1 MVNRIIPLAHQKKME
16 LKKFKQFR
24 VSSIAEKYTTD
35 DGTTVEVKKIRD
47 FFVVHIN
54 GLEVEYF
61 RTKEA
66 ADEAAKEAIE
76 AMESDE

>member
-1 MVNRIIPLAHQKKME
+1 ME
-16 LKKFKQFR
+16 LKKFKELRF
-24 VSSIAEKYTTD
+24 SSILEKYTTKN
-35 DGTTVEVKKIRD
+35 GTTVEVKKTSD
-47 FFVVHIN
+47 SFVVHIN

-61 RTKEA
+61 KTKAA